1 MIDLLTQK
9 SDGLSVKLLQ
19 APIISLSC
27 HVHMVA
33 HPTSNHIVEKWGR
46 ESEWEKH
53 PVNMTEVEPKKKK
66 QAQNK
71 PTG

>member
-1 MIDLLTQK
+1 
-9 SDGLSVKLLQ
+9 
-19 APIISLSC
+19 
-27 HVHMVA
+27 MVA